1 MWLIILP
8 NSCSMGN
15 VFWCWRLQWNLQLFR
30 VIRMV
35 NSADNLF
42 RMAANSYEKP
52 DYWSKKAFSEG
63 YPARSV
69 YKLKELDEK
78 FGFLKKNYS
87 VLDLGAAPGSWTVF
101 ALRTLNGTGHLTSI
115 DLKPL
120 AKDVVGSNL
129 TFIQGDLY
137 DEAVRVQARDLGPYD
152 SVICDAAPPTTGN
165 RTVDTARSTGLV
177 ELAIF
182 YAQTMLKP
190 GGNFVVKIFQGGDQ
204 QQLLKSMRQIFTTAR
219 GFKPEA
225 CRTESFETYLV
236 GLDKKG

>member
-1 MWLIILP
+1 
-8 NSCSMGN
+8 
-15 VFWCWRLQWNLQLFR
+15 
-30 VIRMV
+30 MV
-35 NSADNLF
+35 
-42 RMAANSYEKP
+42 ANSYEKP
-52 DYWSKKAFSEG
+52 DYWSRKAFSEG

-78 FGFLKKNYS
+78 FGLLKKNYK

-101 ALRTLNGTGHLTSI
+101 VLRTLDGTGHVTSI

-120 AKDVVGSNL
+120 AKSVVGSNL
-129 TFIQGDLY
+129 EFIQGDLY
-137 DEAVRVQARDLGPYD
+137 DQEVRDRAMALGPYD

-177 ELAIF
+177 ELAFF

-190 GGNFVVKIFQGGDQ
+190 GGNFAVKIFQGGDQ
-204 QQLLKSMRQIFTTAR
+204 QALLKSMREIFTSAR

-225 CRTESFETYLV
+225 CRTKSFETYLV
-236 GLDKKG
+236 GLGKKG

>member
-78 FGFLKKNYS
+78 FGLLKKNYS

>member
-1 MWLIILP
+1 
-8 NSCSMGN
+8 
-15 VFWCWRLQWNLQLFR
+15 
-30 VIRMV
+30 
-35 NSADNLF
+35 
-42 RMAANSYEKP
+42 MAASTYEKP
-52 DYWSKKAFSEG
+52 DFWSRRAFAEG

-78 FGFLKKNYS
+78 FGLLKRNAS
-87 VLDLGAAPGSWTVF
+87 ILDLGAAPGSWTVF
-101 ALRTLNGTGHLTSI
+101 AMRALDGTGHLTSI

-120 AKDVVGSNL
+120 AKDVAGSNL

-137 DEAVRVQARDLGPYD
+137 DEEVRIQARDLGPYD

-204 QQLLKSMRQIFTTAR
+204 QQLLKSMRQIFASAR

-225 CRTESFETYLV
+225 CRAESFETYLV
-236 GLDKKG
+236 GLNRKG